1 MLRTLNSSLLPAFKI
16 LLDIL
21 LPPGFLE
28 LAAFLPPP
36 GLPPGARA
44 ALAGNCDYSRWEK
57 KSLKIRLKGAPPGH
71 HGPLELHRDGL
82 QRAISVTEIL
92 VVYRKSSWSAA

>member
-1 MLRTLNSSLLPAFKI
+1 MTH
-16 LLDIL
+16 
-21 LPPGFLE
+21 GGE
-28 LAAFLPPP
+28 
-36 GLPPGARA
+36 
-44 ALAGNCDYSRWEK
+44 

-92 VVYRKSSWSAA
+92 VVYRAKIENRVGLHLDGDTHTGHLPYTARYSPLASAACVRL